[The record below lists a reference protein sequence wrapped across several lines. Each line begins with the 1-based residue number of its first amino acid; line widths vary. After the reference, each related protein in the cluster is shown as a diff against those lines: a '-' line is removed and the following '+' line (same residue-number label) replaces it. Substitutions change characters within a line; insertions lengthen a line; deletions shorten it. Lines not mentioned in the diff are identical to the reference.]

1 MLKDKI
7 RKSLYKILTDHFD
20 IDIKLLAK
28 ERFLEE
34 LHENFKILGYLI
46 FLEQLINKE
55 FNVKVPLLENINSAI
70 HTPEDIV
77 QLIERQVKK

>member
-1 MLKDKI
+1 MPKDKI
-7 RKSLYKILTDHFD
+7 REALHKIL
-20 IDIKLLAK
+20 IDQFGIDRSLLAE
-28 ERFLEE
+28 ERLLEE
-34 LHENFKILGYLI
+34 LHENFKILGYLM

-77 QLIERQVKK
+77 QLIEIEVQE